1 MGHCELGF
9 DPMRD
14 LAAKWAANDCLASL
28 YQRLIRER
36 GDQPVGN
43 VIRGRLPE
51 TFIHPACLDDLLS
64 LTLRAPYRA
73 NLSPC
78 HAGTKRVT
86 FMFHSIGRADSLDQT
101 IVYHRWNA
109 SSWGG
114 YLGYS
119 SVGRPTG
126 DTDLL
131 WVFENDGG
139 SGRFHSLAL
148 VRGPDGLRQR
158 STLERLRQNEEDDWI
173 EVLARVSFGNRCK
186 GGLATVSITGPT
198 TIRVSVNITPFALM
212 ALNVHRDWRT
222 IGTAALFL
230 DDDTGTASEER
241 IKLEADRDLVNA
253 AMACLGTADFLIDL
267 ATGERRL
274 TGVVI
279 DELYYWNIEDVRF
292 QACFNHLVISK
303 TTAMPLTLTPS
314 LLAALGDEFVEQFM
328 VPASGVQ

>member
-1 MGHCELGF
+1 M
-9 DPMRD
+9 
-14 LAAKWAANDCLASL
+14 
-28 YQRLIRER
+28 
-36 GDQPVGN
+36 
-43 VIRGRLPE
+43 
-51 TFIHPACLDDLLS
+51 
-64 LTLRAPYRA
+64 
-73 NLSPC
+73 
-78 HAGTKRVT
+78 
-86 FMFHSIGRADSLDQT
+86 
-101 IVYHRWNA
+101 
-109 SSWGG
+109 
-114 YLGYS
+114 
-119 SVGRPTG
+119 
-126 DTDLL
+126 
-131 WVFENDGG
+131 
-139 SGRFHSLAL
+139 
-148 VRGPDGLRQR
+148 
-158 STLERLRQNEEDDWI
+158 
-173 EVLARVSFGNRCK
+173 
-186 GGLATVSITGPT
+186 SITGPT